1 MKQFKFVIKDENGI
15 HARPAGLL
23 VKKAGEFS
31 SSVMIQKGEKS
42 ADAKRLFA
50 VMGLA
55 AKKNDEL
62 TFTIDGEDEEQ
73 ALSALQQFCDEN
85 L

>member
-1 MKQFKFVIKDENGI
+1 MKEFKYVIKDENGI

-23 VKKAGEFS
+23 VKKAGEFNS
-31 SSVMIQKGEKS
+31 TVNVKKMEKTV
-42 ADAKRLFA
+42 DGKRLFA
-50 VMGLA
+50 IMSLG

-62 TFTIDGEDEEQ
+62 TFTIEGEDEEI
-73 ALSALQQFCDEN
+73 AISALQQFCNEN